1 MKQQPFRTGIMSS
14 VIRELKKHWQLYLM
28 LVLPLVYLVLFAYVP
43 MLGNIIAFKDYSIRK
58 GIWGSKWVG
67 FKYFSDFFRT
77 PDFKTLLINTLALS
91 FYSILVSFPMPII
104 LAVSVNSLKSR
115 FFGKTVQMVTYLPYF
130 ISTIVLVGIMQN
142 IFSVRT
148 GLINNIIQV
157 LGGTPIDFM
166 GRPDL
171 FRSMYV
177 WSGVWQGM
185 GYSAVIYIAALTGV
199 DQSQIEASIIDG
211 ANRFQRVIH
220 VDLPAIRSTI
230 AIQLILAIGSIMSI
244 GFEKV
249 FLMQNPVNLQLSEI
263 IATFVYK
270 RGIINVRYSY
280 ATAVGLFNSV
290 CNLVLITTANK
301 ITKKLSDTSL
311 W

>member
-1 MKQQPFRTGIMSS
+1 MKHKSFFKAFYTATAK
-14 VIRELKKHWQLYLM
+14 ELKRHWQLYLM
-28 LVLPLVYLVLFAYVP
+28 LVLPLVYLVTFAYIP
-43 MLGNIIAFKDYSIRK
+43 MLGNVIAFKDFSIRK
-58 GIWGSKWVG
+58 GIWGSDWVG
-67 FKYFSDFFRT
+67 FKYFINFFQT
-77 PDFKTLLINTLALS
+77 PDFKNLLINTLVLS
-91 FYSILVSFPMPII
+91 FYSIIISFPMPII
-104 LAVSVNSLKSR
+104 LAISINSLTSR
-115 FFGKTVQMVTYLPYF
+115 AFGKTVQMITYLPYF

-148 GLINNIIQV
+148 GLVNNIITFF
-157 LGGTPIDFM
+157 GGQAIDFM

-185 GYSAVIYIAALTGV
+185 GYSAVIYIAALAGV

-211 ANRFQRVIH
+211 AGRFQRVIH
-220 VDLPAIRSTI
+220 VELPAIRATI
-230 AIQLILAIGSIMSI
+230 AIQLILAVGSIMSI

-270 RGIINVRYSY
+270 RGIINVQYSY

-290 CNLVLITTANK
+290 CNLILICTANR
-301 ITKKLSDTSL
+301 ITKKYCDTSL